1 MSCGMKKGS
10 LSLTFAQPMVGIGH
24 NFFFIFVSIRINTC
38 FNVYLIMSQ
47 HIYAII
53 PYKSKIYTDFI
64 MDGEPGIWNPL
75 IPELKGIESEFV
87 EPDGLTL
94 FKDFLKINTCLRQSA
109 FTQKKDGYIKL
120 RAEICIIAK
129 ALGANEVWYVEE
141 LAIDEMSMID
151 FIFDDWVRSLK
162 NENKRYV
169 VELTE
174 EV

>member
-1 MSCGMKKGS
+1 
-10 LSLTFAQPMVGIGH
+10 
-24 NFFFIFVSIRINTC
+24 
-38 FNVYLIMSQ
+38 MSQ

-109 FTQKKDGYIKL
+109 FTQKKMVTSSLGPKY
-120 RAEICIIAK
+120 
-129 ALGANEVWYVEE
+129 ALLPKHWEPMKYG
-141 LAIDEMSMID
+141 M
-151 FIFDDWVRSLK
+151 
-162 NENKRYV
+162 
-169 VELTE
+169 
-174 EV
+174 